1 MEEYCMPPLPRQLD
15 RAAKPTTQPSDL
27 KWILA
32 AVSVVFTTTLVIL
45 LNDNL

>member
-15 RAAKPTTQPSDL
+15 RTARQTMTPSDL

-32 AVSVVFTTTLVIL
+32 AVSVVLTTTLVIM
-45 LNDNL
+45 LNDHL